1 MIVKSIIRSSTSHLR
16 RLRRLTTDR
25 SRSGPSAVSPI
36 LAKAPRYRRGLASVH
51 GERLS
56 ARRARGRC
64 RDSTRSLRLTVSR
77 KPKERE
83 GPDEFAE
90 PLAQVQRR
98 RVVLFEGRRATA
110 PRASVKWHVGTSSST
125 SSSRPGPCHAL

>member
-1 MIVKSIIRSSTSHLR
+1 MGLHQHGKMALTAEIRRPDLI
-16 RLRRLTTDR
+16 
-25 SRSGPSAVSPI
+25 RSGPSAVSPI

-83 GPDEFAE
+83 VADEFAE
-90 PLAQVQRR
+90 PLDQVLRR
-98 RVVLFEGRRATA
+98 RVVLLGEGAQRLRVL
-110 PRASVKWHVGTSSST
+110 P
-125 SSSRPGPCHAL
+125 